1 MEEET
6 YGTLK
11 IFFGEVGSN
20 LVPKAI
26 FFKYYN
32 TPMKLDKSV

>member
-1 MEEET
+1 MEEEKLT
-6 YGTLK
+6 NSK
-11 IFFGEVGSN
+11 IFLGEVGSN
-20 LVPKAI
+20 LVPRAI